1 MVKGKR
7 INQLGLPV
15 SWNLLTV
22 TEIVGKRNT
31 KYTKLNNLLSNGS
44 KKGVSPLFDSLFS
57 TSPLLKE
64 VDDTGLGGS
73 ISIANKKIKN
83 KKTIQ

>member
-1 MVKGKR
+1 M
-7 INQLGLPV
+7 NQPGFPV

-22 TEIVGKRNT
+22 TEIVGNRNT

-44 KKGVSPLFDSLFS
+44 KKGASPLFDSLFS

-64 VDDTGLGGS
+64 VDDIGLGGS